1 MRSVPLNTNNKLYRS
16 FRSIGHSVVAYF
28 HKISLIFI
36 LIFHFFFISK
46 KRRHFTTFCGY
57 VVLLYLLQNNKFL
70 ESQLRRVYC
79 FVFALMRIPFC
90 ICHKTPINENFYYW
104 FFFKYALLYIDKMT
118 NCLIFR
124 YLLYVIRTHGN
135 CILNLSKK

>member
-28 HKISLIFI
+28 HKISFIFI
-36 LIFHFFFISK
+36 LIFHFFFSFPKKEDISLL
-46 KRRHFTTFCGY
+46 FCGY

-79 FVFALMRIPFC
+79 FVFALMRIHFS
-90 ICHKTPINENFYYW
+90 ISNKTPINENFYY
-104 FFFKYALLYIDKMT
+104 
-118 NCLIFR
+118 
-124 YLLYVIRTHGN
+124 
-135 CILNLSKK
+135 